1 MDVTNQSTP
10 PVLPAE
16 IRSVLAGLR
25 WRIRAY
31 VWLEGLAIALIWLG
45 LTFWLGLA
53 LDYLPVL
60 AGANEMPRSARL
72 FLLAV
77 IAITLGWILYYWI
90 LRRAFVRLRDRSL
103 ALLLERRFA
112 ELGDSLITSVELGGQ
127 PGAAPSLQTQLLAD
141 TEAAALQRLQRVRL
155 GRVFNPRPLLARFAL
170 ALVLVGAVFGL
181 YATRTDAFMLG
192 INRLYALGDEPWPR
206 QSRIEVVGITVP
218 RLAEDGF
225 STVPGPIQTFDQGKL
240 KVARG
245 AQPTLIV
252 QADGGADYV
261 PEFCVIQY
269 RTGDGDRGRVN
280 MTRVGR
286 IRDGYQRY
294 TFDDKPLQG
303 LLNNLTFDI
312 IGFDHRIGSYTIEVV
327 DSPMLVGAEV
337 ECRFPNYLV
346 DETRSQWLPRIEPL
360 TLGTRLPMGTEIT
373 LKVQA
378 NKPLREVQV
387 RRGNPGEVLSLGSS
401 EIGTGVDRFSLP
413 LGTLTADLP
422 LEIVF
427 LDTDGVTSE
436 RPHRLLVGVIEDQAP
451 RAEISLKGVGS
462 AVTPDVR
469 IPLAGKVTDDYA
481 VDSAWIDLSV
491 NDGDGQ
497 PVPLMVQPAGEVSAA
512 VDFRELRDQ
521 NKLTLQPSDQL
532 HVTVRAKDKYNLD
545 GDPHEGASD
554 HFQLD
559 VVTPGELLSR
569 LEARELGLRQRFE
582 QIIEELKQTRDALLR
597 VRTEGPD
604 SAAARPDLETPTNEA
619 AAAEAAEPPTA
630 GEQENAGDT
639 VVDDAATAKRNKL
652 ERIWS
657 LRLLRAQRALLQSQK
672 SAQEALGVADSFA
685 DIRAELENNRV
696 DTEDRKERLQVKI
709 ADPLRATVTE
719 QFPVWDKQL
728 EQLVAQL
735 NSRSGTDPAI
745 EAPELLKQ
753 AEASLQQADRILLAL
768 DAILQNMLDLESYNE
783 LLDIVRGLI
792 EDQERVL
799 NETKKQQK
807 KQVLDL
813 LN

>member
-1 MDVTNQSTP
+1 MDVTNQTASP
-10 PVLPAE
+10 PLPAE
-16 IRSVLAGLR
+16 IRSLLAGLR

-31 VWLEGLAIALIWLG
+31 VWLEGLAVALIWLG
-45 LTFWLGLA
+45 LTFWIGLG

-60 AGANEMPRSARL
+60 AGANEMPRGARL
-72 FLLAV
+72 LLLVV
-77 IAITLGWILYYWI
+77 IGIILGWILYHWI

-103 ALLLERRFA
+103 ALLLERRFG
-112 ELGDSLITSVELGGQ
+112 ELGDSLITSVEL
-127 PGAAPSLQTQLLAD
+127 ARPSADGSAIELQLLAD
-141 TEAAALQRLQRVRL
+141 TEAMALDRLRRVRL
-155 GRVFNPRPLLARFAL
+155 GRVFNPRPLLTRFGLAAL
-170 ALVLVGAVFGL
+170 LVGAVFGF
-181 YATRTDAFMLG
+181 YATRTDAFMMG
-192 INRLYALGDEPWPR
+192 IGRLYGLRDEPWPR
-206 QSRIEVVGITVP
+206 QSRIEVVGLTVP

-225 STVPGPIQTFDQGKL
+225 STVPGPIQTFVSGRL

-269 RTGDGDRGRVN
+269 RTAEGDRGRVN

-286 IRDGYQRY
+286 IREGFQRY

-303 LLNNLTFDI
+303 LLSSLTFDV
-312 IGFDHRIGSYTIEVV
+312 IGFDHRIGTYTIEVV
-327 DSPMLVGAEV
+327 DSPILVGAEL
-337 ECRFPNYLV
+337 ECRFPSYLV
-346 DETRSQWLPRIEPL
+346 DEARSQWLPRTEPF
-360 TLGTRLPMGTEIT
+360 TLGTRLPMGTELT

-378 NKPLREVQV
+378 NKPLREVRI
-387 RRGNPGEVLSLGSS
+387 RRGDPGEVITLGET
-401 EIGTGVDRFSLP
+401 EIGSDTDRIVLP
-413 LGTLTADLP
+413 LGTLNADLP
-422 LEIVF
+422 LEVVF
-427 LDTDGVTSE
+427 LDTDGVSSE
-436 RPHRLLVGVIEDQAP
+436 RPHRLLVGVVEDQAP

-469 IPLAGKVTDDYA
+469 IPLQGKVTDDYG

-491 NDGDGQ
+491 NDGDATA
-497 PVPLMVQPAGEVSAA
+497 VPLSVQTTGEVSAA
-512 VDFRELRDQ
+512 VDFRELQAQSRL
-521 NKLTLQPSDQL
+521 KLQPSDQL
-532 HVTVRAKDKYNLD
+532 HVTVRARDKFNLD
-545 GDPHEGASD
+545 GDPHEGVSD

-582 QIIEELKQTRDALLR
+582 QIIEELRQARDALLR
-597 VRTEGPD
+597 IRNEGPD
-604 SAAARPDLETPTNEA
+604 SAAAAGNTNEPNSA
-619 AAAEAAEPPTA
+619 DSAPESTTEETA
-630 GEQENAGDT
+630 TADSPAK
-639 VVDDAATAKRNKL
+639 DDATNAQRSRL
-652 ERIWS
+652 QRIWS

-672 SAQEALGVADSFA
+672 SAQESLGVADSFA

-709 ADPLRATVTE
+709 ADPLRATVSE

-728 EQLVAQL
+728 EQIIAQL
-735 NSRSGTDPAI
+735 SNRGAADPSVEDA
-745 EAPELLKQ
+745 ELVKQ
-753 AEASLQQADRILLAL
+753 TELTLQQADKILLAF
-768 DAILQNMLDLESYNE
+768 DAILQNMLDIESYNE

-792 EDQERVL
+792 EDQERL
-799 NETKKQQK
+799 MNETKKQQK